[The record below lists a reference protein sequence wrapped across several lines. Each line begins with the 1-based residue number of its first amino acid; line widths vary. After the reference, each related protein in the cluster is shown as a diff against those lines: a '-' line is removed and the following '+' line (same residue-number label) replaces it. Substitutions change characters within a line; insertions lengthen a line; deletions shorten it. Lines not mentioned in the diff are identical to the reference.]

1 MTPEREPQLHD
12 LPEPGPRQVRGR
24 ANTRTRL
31 LDAAIDVFAEKGLGA
46 TTVDDLTAAAGF
58 TRGAFYSNFSTKEDV
73 FYAAFERQTE
83 RTFRAV
89 REVVGTSR
97 THTPEFSLIEA
108 VLHAMRP
115 HGRLWF
121 LLRTEFLLHA
131 IRDPEAGRRF
141 LDQRRRYEGAFTDVL
156 PVALKELGRRPTVPA
171 DQVTEILLSLYMR
184 SLALEAAAPP
194 DDAEA
199 GSTFLVQTVP
209 AVFFGLSEPI
219 DPVPEPGRTADG
231 H

>member
-1 MTPEREPQLHD
+1 MTPEPPHTPDGQPPTRPT
-12 LPEPGPRQVRGR
+12 RGR
-24 ANTRTRL
+24 ANTRARL
-31 LDAAIDVFAEKGLGA
+31 LDAAIGVFAEKGLRG

-89 REVVGTSR
+89 REIVGTPH
-97 THTPEFSLIEA
+97 THKPEFSKIEA
-108 VLHAMRP
+108 VLHALRP
-115 HGRLWF
+115 HGRLWY

-131 IRDPEAGRRF
+131 IRDPAAAQRF
-141 LDQRRRYEGAFTDVL
+141 LDQRRRFEGAFTDIL
-156 PVALKELGRRPTVPA
+156 PVALKELGRRSTVPA

-184 SLALEAAAPP
+184 SLAIEAAAPP
-194 DDAEA
+194 GDAEA

-209 AVFFGLSEPI
+209 AVFFGLSEPVE
-219 DPVPEPGRTADG
+219 PVPEQVDTVDEP
-231 H
+231 